1 MSYTREFAS
10 GCAAVQRRY
19 ERAIW
24 GYAFD
29 STEPEPGASAM
40 KACGVG
46 SSRQFGAC
54 LGLGRDVSRHA
65 ALWLSDACIS
75 CTHYEVVDLA
85 VGLSS
90 TMGEDSFKC
99 YMADTGLLVAQLFVD
114 NEQIHREVYR
124 DILLGK
130 FEINEGM
137 FAENAAAQQLVAG
150 CRQLLVYSQ
159 RDDAAY
165 LLTHQALSHFS
176 SARPG
181 RASPVTSTRSTLS
194 LGTVAIRARRAGS
207 SRSVNQRLPRM
218 PSWVPSLKLR

>member
-29 STEPEPGASAM
+29 SAEPEPGASAM

-54 LGLGRDVSRHA
+54 LGLGRNVSRHA

-90 TMGEDSFKC
+90 TMDEDSFKC

-114 NEQIHREVYR
+114 SEQVPHEVNR

-137 FAENAAAQQLVAG
+137 FAENAVAQQLVAG
-150 CRQLLVYSQ
+150 CRQLLAYSQ
-159 RDDAAY
+159 RDDAA
-165 LLTHQALSHFS
+165 
-176 SARPG
+176 
-181 RASPVTSTRSTLS
+181 
-194 LGTVAIRARRAGS
+194 
-207 SRSVNQRLPRM
+207 
-218 PSWVPSLKLR
+218 